1 MPNPERRRRQRT
13 WWAALPLVVVAL
25 LAGCGGGGD
34 DGGADPAAVT
44 AAAAGVWAGTTST
57 NRDMTA
63 LVTSDGS
70 YYLLYSGV
78 GKPAAIAGFV
88 QGTGIVSDGNF
99 TSADGLD
106 FNLES
111 VPAPAAT
118 AAAVEGGVA
127 QRFRFGGTIRP
138 GTAAAVT
145 FQATPHASSGTAPT
159 LAALAGAYPGE
170 ATFLYGTRPA
180 KFTVT
185 AAGAVSGEINS
196 CTITGTATPRSD
208 VNAYDLTIV
217 FGGPPCAAPLPGMSF
232 QGIAHYADNRLL
244 AAVRNSAV
252 RQGIVFSGTR

>member
-1 MPNPERRRRQRT
+1 MNMSERQQQRS
-13 WWAALPLVVVAL
+13 WWAALPLLAAAL

-34 DGGADPAAVT
+34 GEADPAAVT

-57 NRDMTA
+57 NREVTA

-88 QGTGIVSDGNF
+88 QGTATVSDRSF

-118 AAAVEGGVA
+118 AAAVEGDVLW
-127 QRFRFGGTIRP
+127 RSRFGGTIRP

-159 LAALAGAYPGE
+159 LAALAGGYPGE

-208 VNAYDLTIV
+208 VNAFDLTIV

-232 QGIAHYADNRLL
+232 HGIAHYADGRLL